1 MIRVTI
7 NACKD
12 LLRSFFRSRT
22 VPLEQLV
29 EAPQPFEPDERDL
42 LEAVLALPAQYK
54 DVVYLYY
61 YEQYTALEIAQILHK
76 NVNTVY
82 TLLRRARERLR
93 KDLEGVMEVE

>member
-1 MIRVTI
+1 M
-7 NACKD
+7 
-12 LLRSFFRSRT
+12 
-22 VPLEQLV
+22 
-29 EAPQPFEPDERDL
+29 
-42 LEAVLALPAQYK
+42 ALPAQYK

>member
-1 MIRVTI
+1 M
-7 NACKD
+7 
-12 LLRSFFRSRT
+12 
-22 VPLEQLV
+22 
-29 EAPQPFEPDERDL
+29 
-42 LEAVLALPAQYK
+42 ALPAQYK

-82 TLLRRARERLR
+82 HLLRRARERLW